1 MPRACLPA
9 QLNVGR
15 VGSND
20 FVINDTE
27 VSSQH
32 ARIAWDDTTS
42 AWQLVRPT
50 LRCWAVAPAAV
61 RV

>member
-1 MPRACLPA
+1 
-9 QLNVGR
+9 VGR

-32 ARIAWDDTTS
+32 ARIAWDDNLA
-42 AWQLVRPT
+42 AWQLVRRRAV
-50 LRCWAVAPAAV
+50 LRAPPS
-61 RV
+61 RVV